1 MELSFT
7 KGTFVSNPGE
17 LNYKQVLED
26 FQRANTIRI
35 LTYNI
40 SGNYKND
47 TLLSALS
54 DTNADIQIITN
65 IPSRMEYYYDS
76 EAGRRM
82 RLNAQKNIKA
92 YISKLNYD
100 NYSAGFSAFFN
111 LHNHAKI
118 IGTENIVYIGSAN
131 FSNESAKSIETGVI
145 IEDRAF
151 IRNLYSDFFA
161 EIVKDSLSYYDETF
175 SAFRL
180 FILFLLEKF
189 QCVYN
194 DMLVNLFTDYNRTK
208 LTLAD
213 TINITTDQLHSLY
226 LLFEELERIPDAL
239 DDTYDESNEEYNT
252 ELEIIKELSNNIDI
266 EWFKSAISYGGEL
279 FSLVDFDEEKE
290 ALNILQ
296 TKNIYDANEEK
307 LDFYAQKSID
317 EANSE
322 LHSLRDNF
330 IAIEDDFISGF
341 NTILSNLNQ
350 IIEFTEKWKPLKI
363 NSEIDNT

>member
-7 KGTFVSNPGE
+7 NGTFVSFPGE
-17 LNYKQVLED
+17 LNYKRVLEA
-26 FQRANTIRI
+26 FPSANIIRI

-40 SGNYKND
+40 SGNYRND
-47 TLLSALS
+47 RLLSALS
-54 DTNADIQIITN
+54 NTNADVQIITN
-65 IPSRMEYYYDS
+65 IPSRMNDYHNS
-76 EAGRRM
+76 VAGQTMRSTARR
-82 RLNAQKNIKA
+82 NIQT
-92 YISKLNYD
+92 YIAKLNPEKFPL
-100 NYSAGFSAFFN
+100 GFTSFFN
-111 LHNHAKI
+111 FHNHAKI

-145 IEDRAF
+145 IEDRDF
-151 IRNLYSDFFA
+151 IRKLYSDFFDGIA
-161 EIVKDSLSYYDETF
+161 KDSLSYYDETF

-180 FILFLLEKF
+180 FVLFLLEKF

-194 DMLVNLFTDYNRTK
+194 DMLVNIFTDYNRTK

-213 TINITTDQLHSLY
+213 KINITTDQLHSLY

-252 ELEIIKELSNNIDI
+252 ELKKIKELSNSIDI
-266 EWFKSAISYGGEL
+266 EWFKSVISYGGEL

-296 TKNIYDANEEK
+296 TKYIYDANEEK

-317 EANSE
+317 ESNSE

-341 NTILSNLNQ
+341 ETILSNLNQ

-363 NSEIDNT
+363 NPEIDNT